1 MQSRK
6 LCAVG
11 LMLCCMLTGCGQD
24 ASSSDDDTS
33 FANTETTAA
42 VSTETSVTT
51 TTAAAT
57 SITITTVTTA
67 TDASADGEAVATD
80 SYQTYTSALGC
91 QLLVPTNWTGTSGV
105 SGTTL
110 TETECVFEPTSQNGD
125 SLTLV
130 IETEAE
136 DTAAFQQVDAES
148 IEEAWS
154 AYFEDVTVTDWETL
168 TVSGYAAYRFQFS
181 GKLEDA
187 EVILEQLVVNCE
199 GREAGAYQYAFTYT
213 NITGGTAP
221 YSGTLDNYFWL
232 TD

>member
-6 LCAVG
+6 LCAIG
-11 LMLCCMLTGCGQD
+11 LTLCCMLAGCGRD
-24 ASSSDDDTS
+24 TASDGGTSSVD
-33 FANTETTAA
+33 TETTAA

-51 TTAAAT
+51 TAAATT

-67 TDASADGEAVATD
+67 TDASVDGEAVATD
-80 SYQTYTSALGC
+80 SYQTYTSVLGC
-91 QLLVPTNWTGTSGV
+91 QLLVPTSWTGTSGV

-110 TETECVFEPTSQNGD
+110 TGTECAFEPTSQNGD

-136 DTAAFQQVDAES
+136 DTEAFQQVDAES